1 MMAGKNYGS
10 AKLDPSWT
18 RKEKNKKKTGKSVD
32 TAFVQK

>member
-18 RKEKNKKKTGKSVD
+18 RKEKKKKTGKSVD